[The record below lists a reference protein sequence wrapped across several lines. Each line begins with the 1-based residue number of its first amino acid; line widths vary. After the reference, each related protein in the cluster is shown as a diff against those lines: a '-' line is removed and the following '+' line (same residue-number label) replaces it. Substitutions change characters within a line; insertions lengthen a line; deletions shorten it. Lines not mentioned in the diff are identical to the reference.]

1 MGIGGIFMSYPYYQ
15 NPYTYLPQQQNIT
28 TQPPIMQP
36 QMSITKMIPVSTR
49 EEATGTPVDLVS
61 GSPTFFYNKS
71 NGEVYLK
78 QFDVQKGTAIFKVY
92 KEAIEPPKSDVS
104 DEVNI
109 NPYEKEFKHIN
120 EGIDSLHRLIQDLKE
135 VKDDESVKY
144 VKYASKGTE
153 SESDTKPIKRK

>member
-1 MGIGGIFMSYPYYQ
+1 MGIGGFFMSYPYYQ
-15 NPYTYLPQQQNIT
+15 NPYAYLPQQQTIT

-78 QFDVQKGTAIFKVY
+78 QFDVQKGTAIKTYHTARELYWVLGGKGDFPVKMFPNREILD
-92 KEAIEPPKSDVS
+92 KEQLYSV
-104 DEVNI
+104 
-109 NPYEKEFKHIN
+109 
-120 EGIDSLHRLIQDLKE
+120 ID
-135 VKDDESVKY
+135 
-144 VKYASKGTE
+144 
-153 SESDTKPIKRK
+153 